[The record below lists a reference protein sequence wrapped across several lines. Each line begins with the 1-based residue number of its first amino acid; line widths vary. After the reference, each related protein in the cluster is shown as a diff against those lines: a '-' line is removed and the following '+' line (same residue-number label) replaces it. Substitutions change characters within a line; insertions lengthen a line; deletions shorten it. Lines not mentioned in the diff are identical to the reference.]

1 MDYKLEYM
9 ERLFAKISKKK
20 TESYVISR
28 IWHQLDDDRVKFVVQ
43 QYIRRTQD
51 KYALADLYLPQLNI
65 FIEINEPFH
74 KNNTEVDKI
83 RNEEILSVTHSKPI
97 VLDCDNDIQ
106 EIHRQVA
113 DVVKLIK
120 QRISELGDKFN
131 PWDDASTLTVEYHRN
146 KGYLKVEDNECLRTT
161 EDVAAVFGTKAK
173 HRGFLR
179 ASGAEDNE
187 CLRTTED
194 VAAVFGTKA
203 KHRGFLRA
211 SGAAI
216 PDKKNEIVWWPNTEH
231 RLWHNELSGDGMFIY
246 EYPKAEDKRAAHL
259 KQWLSAPEETR
270 ITFLRY
276 KDDLGFCFYRFVG
289 VFKLNKEK
297 SIKENKCVWERISNT
312 YQLNV

>member
-9 ERLFAKISKKK
+9 ERLFAQIGKKK

-51 KYALADLYLPQLNI
+51 KYALADLYLPQLHI

-74 KNNTEVDKI
+74 KKNVEIDKI
-83 RNEEILSVTHSKPI
+83 RNEEILNVTRSQPVVI
-97 VLDCDNDIQ
+97 DCDCDIH
-106 EIHRQVA
+106 EIHRQVT
-113 DVVKLIK
+113 DVVKLIR
-120 QRISELGDKFN
+120 QRISELGDRFK
-131 PWDDASTLTVEYHRN
+131 PWDDTSTLTAEYHRN

-161 EDVAAVFGTKAK
+161 EEVA
-173 HRGFLR
+173 
-179 ASGAEDNE
+179 E
-187 CLRTTED
+187 
-194 VAAVFGTKA
+194 VFGTKA

-211 SGAAI
+211 SGAAV
-216 PDKKNEIVWWPNTEH
+216 PNRKNEIVWWPNTNH
-231 RLWHNELSGDGMFIY
+231 RLWHNELSKDGMFIY
-246 EYPKAEDKRAAHL
+246 EFPKEENKSVTPAEHL
-259 KQWLSAPEETR
+259 RQWFTAPEETR

-289 VFKLNKEK
+289 VFRLNREK
-297 SIKENKCVWERISNT
+297 SIQENKCVWERISDT

>member
-1 MDYKLEYM
+1 MEYM

-51 KYALADLYLPQLNI
+51 KYALADLYFPQLNV

-74 KNNTEVDKI
+74 KNNEEVDKI
-83 RNEEILSVTHSKPI
+83 RNEEIVNKTHSELRVI
-97 VLDCDNDIQ
+97 DCGYITKDKDDKDEIHWKSID
-106 EIHRQVA
+106 EIHRQVTE
-113 DVVKLIK
+113 VVILIR
-120 QRISELGDKFN
+120 QRIAELGDSFR
-131 PWDDASTLTVEYHRN
+131 PWDEASTLTVEHHRD
-146 KGYLKVEDNECLRTT
+146 KGCLKVEDNECLRTT

-179 ASGAEDNE
+179 ASGA
-187 CLRTTED
+187 
-194 VAAVFGTKA
+194 AVPG
-203 KHRGFLRA
+203 
-211 SGAAI
+211 
-216 PDKKNEIVWWPNTEH
+216 KKNEIVWWPNTDH
-231 RLWHNELSGDGMFIY
+231 RLWHNELSEDGLFIY
-246 EYPKAEDKRAAHL
+246 EYPKAEEKRAEHL
-259 KQWLSAPEETR
+259 RHWLSAPEETR

-289 VFKLNKEK
+289 VFRLDRDK
-297 SIKENKCVWERISNT
+297 SIKESKCVWERISDT

>member
-9 ERLFAKISKKK
+9 ERLFAKISN
-20 TESYVISR
+20 R

-65 FIEINEPFH
+65 FIEINEPYH
-74 KNNTEVDKI
+74 KDENGVLREIDRI

-97 VLDCDNDIQ
+97 VIDCDYDIQ
-106 EIHRQVA
+106 EIHRQVT
-113 DVVKLIK
+113 DVVKLIR
-120 QRISELGDKFN
+120 QRISELGEDFK
-131 PWDDASTLTVEYHRN
+131 PWDDANTLSVEYHRN

-161 EDVAAVFGTKAK
+161 EDVAAVFGTKP
-173 HRGFLR
+173 
-179 ASGAEDNE
+179 
-187 CLRTTED
+187 
-194 VAAVFGTKA
+194 

-216 PDKKNEIVWWPNTEH
+216 PNKKNEIVWWPNTEH
-231 RLWHNELSGDGMFIY
+231 RLWHNELSKDGMFIY

-259 KQWLSAPEETR
+259 KQWLAAPEETR
-270 ITFLRY
+270 VTFLRY

-289 VFKLNKEK
+289 VFRLNRDK
-297 SIKENKCVWERISNT
+297 SIRENKCVWERVSDT
-312 YQLNV
+312 YQLSTKS

>member
-1 MDYKLEYM
+1 MSEKFGCVLFFFQTRSTNLKALNMDYKLEYM

-28 IWHQLDDDRVKFVVQ
+28 IWHQLNDDRVKFVVQ
-43 QYIRRTQD
+43 QYIRRTHD

-65 FIEINEPFH
+65 LIEINEPFH
-74 KNNTEVDKI
+74 KNNVEVDKI
-83 RNEEILSVTHSKPI
+83 RNEEIINTTHAQLL
-97 VLDCDNDIQ
+97 VVDCDNDIQ
-106 EIHRQVA
+106 EIHRQISIIVWA
-113 DVVKLIK
+113 IKLTI
-120 QRISELGDKFN
+120 QQLGEKFQA
-131 PWDDASTLTVEYHRN
+131 WDDVSTLSVEYHRN

-161 EDVAAVFGTKAK
+161 EDVAAIFGT
-173 HRGFLR
+173 
-179 ASGAEDNE
+179 
-187 CLRTTED
+187 
-194 VAAVFGTKA
+194 VA

-216 PDKKNEIVWWPNTEH
+216 PNKKNEIVWWPNTEH
-231 RLWHNELSGDGMFIY
+231 HLWHNELSEDGMFIY
-246 EYPKAEDKRAAHL
+246 EYPKVNEKREAHL
-259 KQWLSAPEETR
+259 NQWLSAPEETR

-297 SIKENKCVWERISNT
+297 SMKENKCVWERISNT

>member
-20 TESYVISR
+20 TECYVINR
-28 IWHQLDDDRVKFVVQ
+28 IWHQLNDDRVKFVVQ

-51 KYALADLYLPQLNI
+51 KYALADLYLPQLHI

-74 KNNTEVDKI
+74 KNNVEVDRI
-83 RNEEILSVTHSKPI
+83 RNEEIINKTHSTLRVIDCGNVTKGEDDKDVIHWKP
-97 VLDCDNDIQ
+97 LDK
-106 EIHRQVA
+106 IHRQVT
-113 DVVKLIK
+113 DVVNFIK
-120 QRISELGDKFN
+120 QRVAELGENFK
-131 PWDDASTLTVEYHRN
+131 PWDDASTLTVEYHRK

-161 EDVAAVFGTKAK
+161 DDVAAVFGTKP
-173 HRGFLR
+173 
-179 ASGAEDNE
+179 
-187 CLRTTED
+187 
-194 VAAVFGTKA
+194 

-211 SGAAI
+211 SGAAV
-216 PDKKNEIVWWPNTEH
+216 PGKKTEIIWWPNTTH
-231 RLWHNELSGDGMFIY
+231 KRWHNEISEDGMFIY
-246 EYPKAEDKRAAHL
+246 EYPEEENKSVTQSEHL

-289 VFKLNKEK
+289 VFRLNKERSK
-297 SIKENKCVWERISNT
+297 HENKCVWERISDT

>member
-9 ERLFAKISKKK
+9 ERLFAKIGKKK

-74 KNNTEVDKI
+74 KNNVDIDKI
-83 RNEEILSVTHSKPI
+83 RNEEIVNKTHAELYIIDCGFVTKGNNGKDEIHWKP
-97 VLDCDNDIQ
+97 LD
-106 EIHRQVA
+106 EIHRQVTN
-113 DVVKLIK
+113 VVKLIK
-120 QRISELGDKFN
+120 QRILELGGNFK

-161 EDVAAVFGTKAK
+161 EEI
-173 HRGFLR
+173 
-179 ASGAEDNE
+179 AE
-187 CLRTTED
+187 
-194 VAAVFGTKA
+194 VFGTKA

-211 SGAAI
+211 SGAAV
-216 PDKKNEIVWWPNTEH
+216 PNKKHEIVWWPNTEH
-231 RLWHNELSGDGMFIY
+231 RLWHNEPSEDGMFIY
-246 EYPKAEDKRAAHL
+246 EYPKAEDKRAVHL

-289 VFKLNKEK
+289 VFRLNKEK
-297 SIKENKCVWERISNT
+297 SIQESKCVWERVSDT
-312 YQLNV
+312 YMLNQ

>member
-9 ERLFAKISKKK
+9 ERLFAKIGKKK

-28 IWHQLDDDRVKFVVQ
+28 IWHQLDDNRVKFVVQ

-74 KNNTEVDKI
+74 KNNVEVDKI

-97 VLDCDNDIQ
+97 VIDCDNDIQ
-106 EIHRQVA
+106 EIHRQVT

-120 QRISELGDKFN
+120 QRISELGDSFK

-146 KGYLKVEDNECLRTT
+146 KGYLKVDDNECLRTT
-161 EDVAAVFGTKAK
+161 EEVA
-173 HRGFLR
+173 
-179 ASGAEDNE
+179 E
-187 CLRTTED
+187 
-194 VAAVFGTKA
+194 VFGTKA

-211 SGAAI
+211 SGAAV
-216 PDKKNEIVWWPNTEH
+216 PNKKHEIVWWPNTEH
-231 RLWHNELSGDGMFIY
+231 RLWHNELSEDGMFIY

-259 KQWLSAPEETR
+259 KQWLSAPEET
-270 ITFLRY
+270 LQ
-276 KDDLGFCFYRFVG
+276 G
-289 VFKLNKEK
+289 
-297 SIKENKCVWERISNT
+297 
-312 YQLNV
+312 

>member
-9 ERLFAKISKKK
+9 ERLFAKIGKKK

-74 KNNTEVDKI
+74 NNNVEVDKV
-83 RNEEILSVTHSKPI
+83 RNEEILNVTHSKPI
-97 VLDCDNDIQ
+97 VIDCDCNIQ
-106 EIHRQVA
+106 EIHCQVT

-120 QRISELGDKFN
+120 QRISELGEDFK
-131 PWDDASTLTVEYHRN
+131 PWDDANTLSAEYHRN

-179 ASGAEDNE
+179 ASGAGIGEN
-187 CLRTTED
+187 
-194 VAAVFGTKA
+194 
-203 KHRGFLRA
+203 
-211 SGAAI
+211 I
-216 PDKKNEIVWWPNTEH
+216 IVWWPNTEH
-231 RLWHNELSGDGMFIY
+231 RLWHNELSEDGMFIY
-246 EYPKAEDKRAAHL
+246 EYPKDESKRKVHLEDWIESN
-259 KQWLSAPEETR
+259 QTR
-270 ITFLRY
+270 VTFLRS
-276 KDDLGFCFYRFVG
+276 KDELGFCFYRFVG
-289 VFKLNKEK
+289 VFCIDKVR
-297 SIKENKCVWERISNT
+297 SMQQSHCVWKRISDT
-312 YQLNV
+312 YVIDV

>member
-65 FIEINEPFH
+65 FIEINEPYH
-74 KNNTEVDKI
+74 KDENGVLREIDRI

-97 VLDCDNDIQ
+97 VIDCDYDIQ
-106 EIHRQVA
+106 EIHRQVT
-113 DVVKLIK
+113 DVVKLIR
-120 QRISELGDKFN
+120 QRISELGENFKS
-131 PWDDASTLTVEYHRN
+131 WDEANTLSVEYHRN

-179 ASGAEDNE
+179 AS
-187 CLRTTED
+187 
-194 VAAVFGTKA
+194 
-203 KHRGFLRA
+203 
-211 SGAAI
+211 
-216 PDKKNEIVWWPNTEH
+216 
-231 RLWHNELSGDGMFIY
+231 ELSEDGMFIY

-270 ITFLRY
+270 VTFLRY

-289 VFKLNKEK
+289 VFRLNHDK
-297 SIKENKCVWERISNT
+297 SIRENKCVWERVSDT

>member
-28 IWHQLDDDRVKFVVQ
+28 IWHQLNDDRVKFVVQ

-65 FIEINEPFH
+65 FIEINEPYH
-74 KNNTEVDKI
+74 KDENGVLREIDRI
-83 RNEEILSVTHSKPI
+83 RNEEIRNVTHSEPI
-97 VLDCDNDIQ
+97 VIDCDCDIR
-106 EIHRQVA
+106 EIHRQVTEK
-113 DVVKLIK
+113 VSIIK
-120 QRISELGDKFN
+120 QRISELGENFK
-131 PWDDASTLTVEYHRN
+131 PWDDANTLSVEYHRS

-161 EDVAAVFGTKAK
+161 EDVAAVFGAKAK

-179 ASGAEDNE
+179 ASGAGIGEN
-187 CLRTTED
+187 
-194 VAAVFGTKA
+194 
-203 KHRGFLRA
+203 
-211 SGAAI
+211 I
-216 PDKKNEIVWWPNTEH
+216 IVWWPNTEH
-231 RLWHNELSGDGMFIY
+231 RLWHNELSEDGMFIY

-259 KQWLSAPEETR
+259 DQWKESTQTR
-270 ITFLRY
+270 VTFLRY

-289 VFKLNKEK
+289 VFRLNRDK
-297 SIKENKCVWERISNT
+297 SMRENKCVWERVSDT

>member
-65 FIEINEPFH
+65 FIEINEPYH
-74 KNNTEVDKI
+74 KDKNGVLREIDRI

-97 VLDCDNDIQ
+97 VIDCDYDIQ
-106 EIHRQVA
+106 EVHRQVA
-113 DVVKLIK
+113 DVVSLIK
-120 QRISELGDKFN
+120 QRISELGENFK
-131 PWDDASTLTVEYHRN
+131 PWDEVNTLSVKYHRN

-161 EDVAAVFGTKAK
+161 EDVAAVFGTKP
-173 HRGFLR
+173 
-179 ASGAEDNE
+179 
-187 CLRTTED
+187 
-194 VAAVFGTKA
+194 

-211 SGAAI
+211 SGAAV
-216 PDKKNEIVWWPNTEH
+216 PGKKNEIVWWPNTEH
-231 RLWHNELSGDGMFIY
+231 RLWHNELSEDGMFIY

-259 KQWLSAPEETR
+259 KQWLTAPEETR
-270 ITFLRY
+270 VTFLRH

-289 VFKLNKEK
+289 VFRLNRDK
-297 SIKENKCVWERISNT
+297 SIRENKCVWERVSDT
-312 YQLNV
+312 YQLSTKS